1 MKQSYCISVVSL
13 SGTRLETWRSAH
25 RASRSQSSLDVP
37 RNRAGSGS
45 ILAGCTGIG
54 TQIAAAHFLL
64 AIHMCVQ
71 VRLWFLCNAV
81 CLRESR
87 IHQRIFG
94 TLIVLNLAQLKP
106 NPAAL
111 PAGWQHSWRV
121 PAYGLLPSQRKLS
134 LAARMAPSASAS
146 LAPAGTP
153 RACRIAGLP
162 AAAKE
167 AVQQDRCRHNSTG
180 VGTDVRHS
188 CTHPSR

>member
-1 MKQSYCISVVSL
+1 
-13 SGTRLETWRSAH
+13 
-25 RASRSQSSLDVP
+25 
-37 RNRAGSGS
+37 
-45 ILAGCTGIG
+45 
-54 TQIAAAHFLL
+54 
-64 AIHMCVQ
+64 MCVQ
-71 VRLWFLCNAV
+71 VRPWFLCNAV

-94 TLIVLNLAQLKP
+94 TLIVLNLAQIKP

-146 LAPAGTP
+146 LVPAGTP
-153 RACRIAGLP
+153 RACLIAGLP

-167 AVQQDRCRHNSTG
+167 TVQQDRCRHSSTG
-180 VGTDVRHS
+180 PGTDVRHS
-188 CTHPSR
+188 CTHPRRRHTWPQEGVALKLVCKQAGHRGLPCRPLGRHVCRHALQVCTGRYADK